1 MIIWCLD
8 CLYRLRI
15 TGNGFIKLIIK
26 FIKFWLIRT
35 KDLDYKLF
43 VCKTFVLRC
52 REIPRFLNL
61 STKWTRITLKIND
74 SYYTSMKNGKSL
86 IHKSLIV
93 YSSDLSFNLL
103 IEFSRTIV
111 TLRAIAI
118 GVAKLQARNQIPAI
132 IILAVS
138 LLGLALL
145 NVKHQVT
152 RDKREKKKYK

>member
-1 MIIWCLD
+1 
-8 CLYRLRI
+8 
-15 TGNGFIKLIIK
+15 
-26 FIKFWLIRT
+26 
-35 KDLDYKLF
+35 
-43 VCKTFVLRC
+43 
-52 REIPRFLNL
+52 
-61 STKWTRITLKIND
+61 
-74 SYYTSMKNGKSL
+74 MKNGKSL